1 MVDIME
7 IPLDNDFESL
17 QIDKFFLE
25 IKKRVVE
32 FLTNKNGIEPI
43 ISKIIEDSKNLS
55 ETYNYISENFCQNL
69 INFFNNEKN
78 FFIEENNNNNKKI
91 TKFKKKAK
99 NFGINKEE
107 LDLIENDKNLIDSS
121 FPCTLENI
129 KITPNEKEIF
139 EKVAIKLKLKKIIER
154 IMEIRILKS
163 VNQHFAIV
171 PGLKTKNF
179 LIPDKNDN
187 NFQYHLFST
196 NKSVMYVNCADTQCK
211 GRGKIDKFNYKFS
224 MIHEHSK
231 EFKEHT
237 YVIHNNNKNN
247 KKKNK

>member
-17 QIDKFFLE
+17 QIDKFFSE
-25 IKKRVVE
+25 IKKRVVN

-78 FFIEENNNNNKKI
+78 FFIDGDNNNNKKI
-91 TKFKKKAK
+91 SKLKKKVK

-107 LDLIENDKNLIDSS
+107 FDLIEKDKNLIDAT

-129 KITPNEKEIF
+129 KISQNEKEIF
-139 EKVAIKLKLKKIIER
+139 EKVAIKLKLKKLIER

-171 PGLKTKNF
+171 PGIKTKNF

-187 NFQYHLFST
+187 NYQYHLFST
-196 NKSVMYVNCADTQCK
+196 NKSVMYINCADTQCK
-211 GRGKIDKFNYKFS
+211 GRGKIDKFSYKFT

-231 EFKEHT
+231 EFKDHT
-237 YVIHNNNKNN
+237 YVIYKNE
-247 KKKNK
+247 KRKKNK

>member
-154 IMEIRILKS
+154 IMEIRIFRYCS
-163 VNQHFAIV
+163 GI
-171 PGLKTKNF
+171 KNE
-179 LIPDKNDN
+179 
-187 NFQYHLFST
+187 
-196 NKSVMYVNCADTQCK
+196 
-211 GRGKIDKFNYKFS
+211 KFFNS
-224 MIHEHSK
+224 R
-231 EFKEHT
+231 
-237 YVIHNNNKNN
+237 
-247 KKKNK
+247 

>member
-7 IPLDNDFESL
+7 IPLDDDFETL
-17 QIDKFFLE
+17 QIDKFFSE
-25 IKKRVVE
+25 IKKRVIE
-32 FLTNKNGIEPI
+32 YLSNKNGIEPI

-55 ETYNYISENFCQNL
+55 ETYKFISDNFCQNL
-69 INFFNNEKN
+69 INFFNNEKS
-78 FFIEENNNNNKKI
+78 FFIDNDNNYNNKS
-91 TKFKKKAK
+91 TKTKSKKSK
-99 NFGINKEE
+99 NTGINKDE
-107 LDLIENDKNLIDSS
+107 LELIENNKNLIDSS

-139 EKVAIKLKLKKIIER
+139 EKVAIKLKLKKLIER

-171 PGLKTKNF
+171 PGIKTKNF
-179 LIPDKNDN
+179 LIPDKNN
-187 NFQYHLFST
+187 NNYQYHLFST
-196 NKSVMYVNCADTQCK
+196 NRTVMYINCADTQCK

-231 EFKEHT
+231 LFKEHT
-237 YVIHNNNKNN
+237 YVIHNNNL